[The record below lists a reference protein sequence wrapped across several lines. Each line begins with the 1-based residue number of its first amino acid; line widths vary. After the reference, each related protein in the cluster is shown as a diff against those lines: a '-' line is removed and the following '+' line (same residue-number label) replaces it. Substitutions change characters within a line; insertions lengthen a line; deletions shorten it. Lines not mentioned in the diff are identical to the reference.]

1 MNKQDLIEKLNHTKP
16 FLMSQDFI
24 PILTHFCFDEK
35 HVSAYND
42 VAGISISMES
52 ELNCAV
58 PGQLLLKMLGT
69 IGAETVRVEMPTE
82 GTIKLISGK
91 TNVKLPALSADEF
104 VFELPDI
111 SDVPTVRIP
120 KEFLIGLSKCLVSVG
135 QDPSHP
141 EQTGVAWAIEKG
153 KLSIYSTNNRSIS
166 KYCLEQEGIGFL
178 EDQEELKVIIPAFFC
193 EEVVALA
200 DVYAVNDDFI
210 DLYVQDITKGSKFV
224 VAILG
229 AHGSCK
235 IFTRLINGEFM
246 DFEGVIERMLDGADS
261 DSFVDAPE
269 DLAPTLERASLLLSI
284 TDNNTSEIN
293 VKEDKV
299 TILSE
304 SSFGRALDVVEFP
317 KPLGDFRFDVDP
329 VLVQNGF
336 KVANKIA
343 LLPKLIVLTT
353 DSKNFTHLISHSNT
367 GS

>member
-1 MNKQDLIEKLNHTKP
+1 MNKQDFIEKLNHTKP

-52 ELNCAV
+52 ELHCAV

-69 IGAETVRVEMPTE
+69 IGTETVRIEMPTE
-82 GTIKLISGK
+82 GTVKLISGK
-91 TNVKLPALSADEF
+91 TNVKLPSLPPEDF

-111 SDVPTVRIP
+111 VDVPAVKVP
-120 KEFLIGLSKCLVSVG
+120 KEFLIGLSKCLISVG

-141 EQTGVAWAIEKG
+141 EQTGVAWAVEKN
-153 KLSIYSTNNRSIS
+153 KISIYSTNNRSIS
-166 KYCLEQEGIGFL
+166 KYSLEQEGIGF
-178 EDQEELKVIIPAFFC
+178 EKEQEKLKVIIPAFFC
-193 EEVVALA
+193 EEIIALA
-200 DVYAVNDDFI
+200 DVYAGNDDSI
-210 DLYVQDITKGSKFV
+210 DLYIQDITKGSKFV

-229 AHGSCK
+229 KHGSCK

-246 DFEGVIERMLDGADS
+246 NFEGVIERMLEGANS
-261 DSFVDAPE
+261 DSFVEIPE
-269 DLAPTLERASLLLSI
+269 GLAATLERASLLLSV
-284 TDNNTSEIN
+284 TDNNNSEVSVN
-293 VKEDKV
+293 EDEV
-299 TILSE
+299 TLLSE
-304 SSFGRALDVVEFP
+304 SSFGKALDVIKFP
-317 KPLGDFRFDVDP
+317 KPLGTFRFDVDP
-329 VLVQNGF
+329 VLIQNGF

-367 GS
+367 GA